1 VALLA
6 TVAVV
11 ASKLMAMVSNNSTLG
26 EGGRRS
32 DNGLSHDRTFYVNG
46 WQSWSF
52 SGSFVG
58 PDSAMP
64 PYRLGGTLNAG
75 FHSGGHP
82 PPAISTAGQT
92 STSGND
98 STVGSNSSGS
108 SSSSS
113 GSRNTNG
120 GVDGWGILGELFNR
134 GNAAQSATANSPEG
148 YKVSHW
154 FGVLAAPAKFSA
166 SARKTA
172 TSKVFSD
179 DQRDSPLEDATAKLA
194 KHTQQHQ
201 HAHAVPAST
210 AALQT
215 YEGVVAGCVHQ
226 TRMRRSIVML

>member
-1 VALLA
+1 
-6 TVAVV
+6 
-11 ASKLMAMVSNNSTLG
+11 MVSNNSTLG

-98 STVGSNSSGS
+98 STVGSSSGSSSSS